1 MSSPFNKY
9 TAHGN
14 QFLTQLADELNMPID
29 KERALRTLKAVLHS
43 LRNRISPEESSQFI
57 AQLPMMIKAI
67 YVDGWQIG
75 KHQKRISNFDEFV
88 SEVYELGGGYRGTT
102 FGDRLEAERA
112 IQSVLKILKQ
122 YISEG
127 EFDDILVSL
136 PAKLQSAMLDILM
149 KTGGIVM

>member
-14 QFLTQLADELNMPID
+14 QFLSQLADELNMPND
-29 KERALRTLKAVLHS
+29 KERALRMLKSVLHS
-43 LRNRISPEESSQFI
+43 LRNRISPEESSQFF

-88 SEVYELGGGYRGTT
+88 SEVYELGGGYKGIT
-102 FGDRLEAERA
+102 FGDRMEAERA
-112 IQSVLKILKQ
+112 IQSVLKVLKQ

-127 EFDDILVSL
+127 EFNDVLVSM
-136 PAKLQSAMLDILM
+136 PAKLQSPLLDILM
-149 KTGGIVM
+149 KTGGLVM